1 MSAMDVLRDHIGG
14 GLGVVAEGHFHDIE
28 ARRRPPG
35 TRDPDCGRRELRP
48 QRARSADVSA
58 DRMKAAHAATHLPVK
73 PLDLVYEMPLPSVLD
88 DNDTDQLLG
97 AAAQYRSAVYHTR
110 GEASHFGAVL

>member
-35 TRDPDCGRRELRP
+35 TRDPDCGHDRLM
-48 QRARSADVSA
+48 QAVLADVLNQRSKLASFKQWKHVGEGMELVISSSSRNSA
-58 DRMKAAHAATHLPVK
+58 K
-73 PLDLVYEMPLPSVLD
+73 
-88 DNDTDQLLG
+88 
-97 AAAQYRSAVYHTR
+97 RS
-110 GEASHFGAVL
+110 